1 MKHPR
6 KGLHFGEKHPTF
18 VVSHGCRWELPASP
32 SRIRVDRWRESEPF
46 VEVSAHVSS
55 WEIFPCRSQR
65 LIAGCSKAL
74 RAWLGCLVFL
84 SISTGAQAQNYYY
97 YTTSNAPVYYYWP
110 AGSQGQTYWPANS
123 GQYYQTTYAPQ
134 SYQVVTVA
142 PQYAQPTYVDATVQ
156 TSDVRATRRCQFR
169 TDCPG
174 VLYDAGGTG
183 DVRRAQTAQP
193 TAAGGDPYGFTNW
206 LNSTRAAYGLSAVG
220 HDPNLS
226 SWAAMNND
234 QQASRGIGHFVMGP
248 ATRQNS
254 AMGGFP
260 GVESMWMASPA
271 HRAAL
276 LDPTIRWI
284 GIAGLGAYW
293 TFNAN

>member
-1 MKHPR
+1 MQIKTPHS
-6 KGLHFGEKHPTF
+6 GSG
-18 VVSHGCRWELPASP
+18 
-32 SRIRVDRWRESEPF
+32 
-46 VEVSAHVSS
+46 
-55 WEIFPCRSQR
+55 
-65 LIAGCSKAL
+65 KAL

-84 SISTGAQAQNYYY
+84 SVSTGAQAQTYYY

-110 AGSQGQTYWPANS
+110 AGSQGQTYWPTYS
-123 GQYYQTTYAPQ
+123 GQYYQTAYAPQ
-134 SYQVVTVA
+134 AYQVAYA
-142 PQYAQPTYVDATVQ
+142 PQYAQPAYVDATVQ
-156 TSDVRATRRCQFR
+156 TAT
-169 TDCPG
+169 
-174 VLYDAGGTG
+174 Y
-183 DVRRAQTAQP
+183 AQP
-193 TAAGGDPYGFTNW
+193 VAANSVPVTQATYTTQAAQAAPVVQQAAQPAAATGDPYGFTNW

-220 HDPNLS
+220 YDPNLS

-234 QQASRGIGHFVMGP
+234 QQAARGIGHFVMGP